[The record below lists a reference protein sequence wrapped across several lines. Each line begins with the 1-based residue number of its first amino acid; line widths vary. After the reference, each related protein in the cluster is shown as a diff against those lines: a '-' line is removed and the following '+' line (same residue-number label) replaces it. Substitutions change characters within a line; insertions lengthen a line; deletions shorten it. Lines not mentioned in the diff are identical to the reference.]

1 MFDFS
6 DPKCGGEEVVGPEV
20 KRVDESLDVI
30 KEACES
36 CGGEE
41 VVSDVRASEVL
52 SHEEVEQIS
61 SALDSLHVE
70 ENFVWKHGVLESWHL
85 VGKKVAKVDDA
96 KGVGDAS
103 SSGKKVEEV
112 ASFDGGKKGVS
123 RPPDIRQVRRG
134 RTLFDWGAFNL
145 EMKERCRVEDPP

>member
-1 MFDFS
+1 MW
-6 DPKCGGEEVVGPEV
+6 GEEVVGPEV

-36 CGGEE
+36 CGDEG
-41 VVSDVRASEVL
+41 VVGDVIASEVL
-52 SHEEVEQIS
+52 SHEEVEKIS
-61 SALDSLHVE
+61 SALDSLNVE
-70 ENFVWKHGVLESWHL
+70 ENFVWKHGVLKSWHL

-112 ASFDGGKKGVS
+112 ASFGGGGEKEVNK
-123 RPPDIRQVRRG
+123 PPDIRRIRRG

-145 EMKERCRVEDPP
+145 DMKERSRAEDPP